1 MERFLNS
8 FSKTIIMKRIFL
20 LSLLFVAVCSVIAQ
34 PSKKGIDNVQTK
46 NNSIALSQIM
56 PEAAIENMS
65 VYPNPVVDFLRITFK
80 SNLSG
85 IIEVVIFNNIGKRVY
100 SQESA
105 IETGN
110 NLISIDI
117 RSKAIEPG
125 IYFIQC
131 VAEKEVFTRKLIVK

>member
-1 MERFLNS
+1 M
-8 FSKTIIMKRIFL
+8 
-20 LSLLFVAVCSVIAQ
+20 
-34 PSKKGIDNVQTK
+34 QTK
-46 NNSIALSQIM
+46 NILIAMSQVM
-56 PEAAIENMS
+56 PEPAIENMS
-65 VYPNPVVDFLRITFK
+65 VYPNPVVDLLKVTFK

-85 IIEVVIFNNIGKRVY
+85 VIEVVIFNNIGKRVY
-100 SQESA
+100 SKESA

-110 NLISIDI
+110 NVISIDI